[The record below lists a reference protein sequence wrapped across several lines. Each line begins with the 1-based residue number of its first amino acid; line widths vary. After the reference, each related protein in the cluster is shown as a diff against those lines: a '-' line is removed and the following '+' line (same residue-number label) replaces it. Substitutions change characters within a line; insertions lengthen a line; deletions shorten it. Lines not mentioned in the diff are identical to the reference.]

1 MNVKDIIRQASIAI
15 TGIPAPSEE
24 EESYYLSVLNSAHI
38 ELWDIATDYFNNR
51 YCSLTPLSA
60 EFGADGV
67 ELANFKKVFFAFL
80 TKYGD
85 IEEKPYEFL
94 LNDIGF
100 TQRETIKY
108 YTVLQSSKS
117 CKLYLHPLPQLSF
130 RQSVHLGYSTHATE
144 LLLGDQAEQIPYDS
158 KVVQGLLLG
167 VCAKAIAS
175 NLGSADKNE
184 YNYYIQKWEE
194 FKNNFR
200 ADIYAISPKKTGRFF
215 NYV

>member
-24 EESYYLSVLNSAHI
+24 EESHYLDVLNSAHI
-38 ELWDIATDYFNNR
+38 ELWDIATDFFNTR
-51 YCSLTPLSA
+51 YCQVTSLSS
-60 EFGADGV
+60 EFGANGV
-67 ELANFKKVFFAFL
+67 ELANFKKVFFVFL
-80 TKYGD
+80 EKYGD

-94 LNDIGF
+94 LSDIGF

-108 YTVLQSSKS
+108 YTLLRNSKS
-117 CKLYLHPLPQLSF
+117 CRLFLFPLPQLIY

-144 LLLGDQAEQIPYDS
+144 LLLYVQEEQIPYDS

-175 NLGSADKNE
+175 NLGSADKAE
-184 YNYYIQKWEE
+184 YNYYMQKWEE